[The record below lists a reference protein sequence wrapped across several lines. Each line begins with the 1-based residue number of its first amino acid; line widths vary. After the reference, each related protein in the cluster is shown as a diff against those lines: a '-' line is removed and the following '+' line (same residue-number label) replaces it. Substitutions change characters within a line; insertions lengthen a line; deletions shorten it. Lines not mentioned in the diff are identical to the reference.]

1 MAYADQQMSGNRV
14 IAIILVAL
22 IHIVAIYAMVTGL
35 ASEAYRKALEH
46 VTTVNVNEPPPPP
59 PKTPP
64 PPPPPN
70 APPPPVA
77 PPPPISIA
85 VAPPV
90 IQTVPNIQPP
100 APPVP
105 VAVPA
110 PPPPPAPSKA
120 RGASPLNQSRW
131 AAQISD
137 NYPARA
143 ANEGVEGT
151 VTVSGTVTP
160 DGRAGTCSVSGSS
173 GSRDLDSAACAGMQR
188 YARFNPAL
196 DRDGNPISG
205 SYTQRIT
212 YKLQ

>member
-1 MAYADQQMSGNRV
+1 MSGNRV

-22 IHIVAIYAMVTGL
+22 IHIAVGYAMVTGL
-35 ASEAYRKALEH
+35 AYSAIKKAIEH

-77 PPPPISIA
+77 PPPPFSIA
-85 VAPPV
+85 PAPPQ

-120 RGASPLNQSRW
+120 RGASPLNPSRW
-131 AAQISD
+131 YAQIQE

-143 ANEGVEGT
+143 QNEGTEGT
-151 VTVSGTVTP
+151 VGISATIGA
-160 DGRAGTCSVSGSS
+160 DGRASGCSVTSSS
-173 GSRDLDSAACAGMQR
+173 GSRDLDSAACTNFQR

-196 DRDGNPISG
+196 DRDGNPISS
-205 SYTQRIT
+205 SYSTRIV
-212 YKLQ
+212 YRLQ